1 MSLVIA
7 PFPQVMNSPI
17 CIGSREL
24 WGGQRE
30 GSNGL
35 FITNS
40 LSWPYLPILPSIFT
54 TIKLLSPPPAHA
66 SQGIS
71 RESVDPGVAHCSSN
85 LSLHNLQV
93 VMKMQMQSNLWGL

>member
-7 PFPQVMNSPI
+7 TFPQVVNSPI
-17 CIGSREL
+17 CIGSREM

-30 GSNGL
+30 RSNGL

-40 LSWPYLPILPSIFT
+40 HSWPYLPILPPIFT
-54 TIKLLSPPPAHA
+54 TIKLFFHT

-71 RESVDPGVAHCSSN
+71 RETVCPAVAHCSSDV
-85 LSLHNLQV
+85 SLHNLQV